1 MGIELKSKAG
11 SVSVHQSM
19 LKGDDGGYYTP
30 SVDAEGNLTWTPS
43 ESDMPPVAG
52 ANIKG
57 EDGADGVPGK
67 DGTPGKDGSPGK
79 DGVTP
84 HIGDN
89 GNWYIGDV
97 DTGTPARG
105 QDGQDGAPG
114 KDGADGAPGA
124 PGTPGKDGKDGA
136 PGEDGVS
143 PTVEIAAI
151 DGGNRVSITD
161 AEGSSSFDVMNGTDG
176 APGTPGADGADG
188 YTPVKGVDYWT
199 EADKAE
205 MVADTIAALPVYNGE
220 VVSDV

>member
-30 SVDAEGNLTWTPS
+30 SVDADGNLTWTPS
-43 ESDMPPVAG
+43 EGDMPPVAG

-57 EDGADGVPGK
+57 EDGADGA
-67 DGTPGKDGSPGK
+67 PGK

-97 DTGTPARG
+97 DTGKPSRG

-114 KDGADGAPGA
+114 KDGVDGAPGA

-143 PTVEIAAI
+143 PTVEITAI

-188 YTPVKGVDYWT
+188 HTPVKGVDYWT
-199 EADKAE
+199 ETDKSEIVSEVIAE
-205 MVADTIAALPVYNGE
+205 LPVYNGE

>member
-43 ESDMPPVAG
+43 EEGMPPAAG

-57 EDGADGVPGK
+57 EDGADGAPGK

-97 DTGTPARG
+97 DTGKPSRG
-105 QDGQDGAPG
+105 QDGQ
-114 KDGADGAPGA
+114 DGAPGA

-136 PGEDGVS
+136 PGADGVS
-143 PTVEIAAI
+143 PTVEITAI

-188 YTPVKGVDYWT
+188 HTPVKGVDYWT
-199 EADKAE
+199 ETDKSEIVSEVIAE
-205 MVADTIAALPVYNGE
+205 LPVYNGE